1 MPNTFE
7 EVATVSKE
15 RAEKIAAIDSQIT
28 EVNNEIAKFKEKYP
42 QLFLENR
49 QYFPTYL
56 EQLKSAERSEW
67 KNDEVKIT
75 AYKEGEGNDL
85 PFSSKEITGL
95 IMENITQKEKIEGDI
110 LVSKIKAADEAF
122 KLVGMTEHTEAY
134 KKSNA
139 IAAIEKEK
147 EVCDK
152 LTESL
157 YEKTK
162 RHSSLTE
169 SPRNP
174 EASLLQVIHLTRS
187 NAEKLAH
194 SGKTYGE
201 IFEATKTFLQNST
214 KPNPE
219 TELVEK
225 TVQELIA
232 KTDDLTRQKREL

>member
-15 RAEKIAAIDSQIT
+15 REKNIAAIDSQIT

-75 AYKEGEGNDL
+75 AYKEGEGNDVS
-85 PFSSKEITGL
+85 FSSQITGL
-95 IMENITQKEKIEGDI
+95 LMENITQKEKIEGDI

-134 KKSNA
+134 KKSNTVA
-139 IAAIEKEK
+139 SIEKEK
-147 EVCDK
+147 EACKK
-152 LTESL
+152 LKESL
-157 YEKTK
+157 REKTH
-162 RHSSLTE
+162 RYSSLTE

-174 EASLLQVIHLTRS
+174 EATLLQAIHLTRS
-187 NAEKLAH
+187 NAEKLAQ
-194 SGKTYGE
+194 SGKTYRE